1 MNREVAS
8 IEVRPLELDAED
20 WMVQVADLLLASKL
34 RGYSYTERATML
46 VNILRL
52 RAHCMK
58 PWKDL
63 EADARSKL
71 VRQWGD
77 EVVDLM
83 KAREVARKN

>member
-20 WMVQVADLLLASKL
+20 WMMQVADLLLASKS
-34 RGYSYTERATML
+34 RGYSHTERATML

-52 RAHCMK
+52 RAHCME

-63 EADARSKL
+63 EADALTKL
-71 VRQWGD
+71 VRKWGD
-77 EVVDLM
+77 EIVDLM
-83 KAREVARKN
+83 VAMEAAGKN

>member
-20 WMVQVADLLLASKL
+20 WMMQVADLLLASKS
-34 RGYSYTERATML
+34 RGYSHTERATML

-52 RAHCMK
+52 RAHCME

-63 EADARSKL
+63 EADARTKL
-71 VRQWGD
+71 VRKWGD
-77 EVVDLM
+77 EIVDLM
-83 KAREVARKN
+83 VAMEAAGKN

>member
-20 WMVQVADLLLASKL
+20 WMVQVADLLLASKS
-34 RGYSYTERATML
+34 RGYSHTERATML

-52 RAHCMK
+52 RVHCIE
-58 PWKDL
+58 PWKDQ

-71 VRQWGD
+71 VRRWGD
-77 EVVDLM
+77 DIVDLM
-83 KAREVARKN
+83 EARETAGKN